1 MNIHPHN
8 FVAMGL
14 VWRELGLTCV
24 FSPLLKT
31 LPQPLQSPC
40 LVCQEWREFFFF
52 FLCFLTF
59 DFPALLL
66 SLFLSFSLSLVLFQ
80 FCSRKNSQ
88 NKPMAAY
95 PNTHTHALSVSQ
107 NSITKV
113 CFVWLFSRHTHT
125 RTHLCGDSYL
135 FVVVC
140 WMLASLPP
148 IFCSC
153 PLPPPSLSLSIS
165 FSRQPHASRK
175 PANTQSL
182 FLQLY
187 IPATCPCIRVG
198 CTVPC
203 KPIRLHLHFPPAPS
217 FGHSAR
223 LFFPLSVTPYAQR
236 LASFTFRDCHHAL
249 PPDTHSQQQRLASA
263 ALLAADTATS
273 PAPGPVALHA
283 KAQQSSAP
291 ADKAHLTA
299 PMGGI
304 ASNTALA
311 ALRCRPQ
318 SPKPSQGH
326 SVPW

>member
-153 PLPPPSLSLSIS
+153 PLPPPSLSLYLFLSPTTRFPKARQHSIPLSSALHSRHLSLHSRGLHCSLQADKVASS
-165 FSRQPHASRK
+165 FSSRALVR
-175 PANTQSL
+175 PLCPPLLPS
-182 FLQLY
+182 FCDP
-187 IPATCPCIRVG
+187 ICSATCQ
-198 CTVPC
+198 
-203 KPIRLHLHFPPAPS
+203 LHLP
-217 FGHSAR
+217 
-223 LFFPLSVTPYAQR
+223 
-236 LASFTFRDCHHAL
+236 
-249 PPDTHSQQQRLASA
+249 
-263 ALLAADTATS
+263 
-273 PAPGPVALHA
+273 
-283 KAQQSSAP
+283 
-291 ADKAHLTA
+291 
-299 PMGGI
+299 
-304 ASNTALA
+304 
-311 ALRCRPQ
+311 
-318 SPKPSQGH
+318 
-326 SVPW
+326 